1 MNEGKSGAM
10 MMRYGVNE
18 VFTPTF
24 DSESKRFSLTQC
36 IGNGEIKF
44 NTFEPSTDIDIRL
57 FVEQILSQIES
68 VYEIGEVW

>member
-1 MNEGKSGAM
+1 

-18 VFTPTF
+18 VFSLSF

-44 NTFEPSTDIDIRL
+44 NTFEPSTDMNIRL
-57 FVEQILSQIES
+57 FIEQILYQIES
-68 VYEIGEVW
+68 VYKIGEVW